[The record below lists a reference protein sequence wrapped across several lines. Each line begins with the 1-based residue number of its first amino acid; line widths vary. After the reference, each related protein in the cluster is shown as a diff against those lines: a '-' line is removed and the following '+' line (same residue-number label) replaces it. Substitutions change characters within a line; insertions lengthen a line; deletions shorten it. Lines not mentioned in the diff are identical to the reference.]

1 MLNKLSE
8 KCNIIELNRNS
19 LESDFDYDS
28 LIPAAN
34 IADDEI
40 EAIKELEH
48 FRSEKIGMDCLPED
62 VFNDVLESCFKQGG
76 YIGFRDALY
85 FIIQASWGV
94 RWSDAIIVK
103 RIDFINENGK
113 FRDSCLFSELKTGKP
128 RTMYI
133 TDTIKMC
140 VLMVLWNGD
149 FNPLDYLIVADSNCK
164 NYLKVKGADGKI
176 VRKNG
181 KQLYVLDKNGNKIP
195 QPLTYA
201 ASRKIMIKKLV
212 DDLGIQLRNVK
223 NCPDGKLKIA
233 THSLRKLYSAKVAQT
248 FERLYGAD
256 GQAHTAA
263 MEFLNWDLNH
273 SSIATTSRYC
283 GDFENC
289 KREINLNMKL
299 GYEVV
304 SKYFEVEKAKQQTK

>member
-8 KCNIIELNRNS
+8 KCNIIELNRKS
-19 LESDFDYDS
+19 LEKEFDFDS
-28 LIPAAN
+28 LIPTVD
-34 IADDEI
+34 IAEDRINEIKEI
-40 EAIKELEH
+40 EHL
-48 FRSEKIGMDCLPED
+48 RSEKVGMDCLPED
-62 VFNDVLESCFKQGG
+62 VFNRVLETCFQQGG
-76 YIGFRDALY
+76 YTGFRDALY
-85 FIIQASWGV
+85 FVLQASWGV

-149 FNPLDYLIVADSNCK
+149 FEPLDYLIVSDWRNK
-164 NYLKVKGADGKI
+164 NYLKLKDENGKV
-176 VRKNG
+176 VRCNG
-181 KQLYVLDKNGNKIP
+181 KQVYLLDENGNKIP
-195 QPLTYA
+195 QPLGYTR
-201 ASRKIMIKKLV
+201 SRAIMIKKLV
-212 DDLGIQLRNVK
+212 DDLGIQLKNVK

-233 THSLRKLYSAKVAQT
+233 THSLRKLYSKKVQQT
-248 FERLYGAD
+248 FEEIYGAD

-289 KREINLNMKL
+289 KREINLNMRL
-299 GYEVV
+299 GYDVI
-304 SKYFEVEKAKQQTK
+304 SKYFETEKAKHITT